1 MFEGMSMLSKKSVL
15 ECNTYPIVPD
25 GDGVRFPSEAYLE
38 IRVVR
43 DLMEE
48 ELEDCV
54 RLRLR
59 DTNNATSKSCY
70 YKSDNIVRQC
80 PESDLRG

>member
-1 MFEGMSMLSKKSVL
+1 MFEGISMLSKESVL
-15 ECNTYPIVPD
+15 KCNTYPIVPYC
-25 GDGVRFPSEAYLE
+25 DGVPFPSEAYLE
-38 IRVVR
+38 IRIVR

-70 YKSDNIVRQC
+70 YRLDAIVRQC
-80 PESDLRG
+80 SESDLRG